1 MISCI
6 YMNGTSETFR
16 KSERLCSR
24 KVITDLFENGNIFY
38 TSHFKVVWG
47 KSKSLLSDPAQVT
60 FSVSKRGFK
69 HAVTRNLIK
78 RRLRE
83 AYRRNKHTFYDHLI
97 AVNIQIV
104 FVTILRGNSV
114 PDYLTIE
121 KAIKEVIDKLVALN
135 RGA

>member
-6 YMNGTSETFR
+6 DMNNLKQTFR

-24 KVITDLFENGNIFY
+24 KVISGLFENGNIFY
-38 TSHFKVVWG
+38 TPLLKVVWERR
-47 KSKSLLSDPAQVT
+47 SSLLSEPAQVT

-83 AYRRNKHTFYDHLI
+83 AYRKAKHTLYDHL
-97 AVNIQIV
+97 AAENIQVV
-104 FVTILRGNSV
+104 FVAILLGNSV

-121 KAIKEVIDKLVALN
+121 KAIKEVIDKLIALN
-135 RGA
+135 RKS